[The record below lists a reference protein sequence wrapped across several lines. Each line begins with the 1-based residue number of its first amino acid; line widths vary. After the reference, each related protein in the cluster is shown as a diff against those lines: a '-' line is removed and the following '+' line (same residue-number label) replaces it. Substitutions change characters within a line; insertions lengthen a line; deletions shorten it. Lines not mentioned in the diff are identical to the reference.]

1 MELYPKIIDNKAE
14 HPLAIYSERYL
25 NADFEAMAARCGL
38 QIDRDAG
45 ILRVPF
51 LGDTVEVSFPTFS
64 VRHPE
69 LDGSERILILRYLL
83 EGRFVPGSGKYMAYR
98 EFNWGGVYE
107 KQFDGRCIKRF
118 AYSYGN
124 KPELLK
130 EIMSRMPARPIE
142 KSDLGFDVTL
152 FDGFIMRFLLWLGD
166 EEFPPSA
173 QILFSDNF
181 AVAFSAEDMA
191 VAGDIVL
198 NRMKAISTRLSTA
211 K

>member
-25 NADFEAMAARCGL
+25 NADFESMAARCGL

-64 VRHPE
+64 VRHSE

-83 EGRFVPGSGKYMAYR
+83 EGRSVPGSGKYMAYR

-107 KQFDGRCIKRF
+107 KQFDESNAC
-118 AYSYGN
+118 
-124 KPELLK
+124 
-130 EIMSRMPARPIE
+130 
-142 KSDLGFDVTL
+142 
-152 FDGFIMRFLLWLGD
+152 
-166 EEFPPSA
+166 
-173 QILFSDNF
+173 
-181 AVAFSAEDMA
+181 
-191 VAGDIVL
+191 
-198 NRMKAISTRLSTA
+198 KAN
-211 K
+211 